1 MQSLKYVHKK
11 ECRILEFRRSCK
23 ISDLFFI
30 FVMKPFTFYS
40 LRDIQVKFQSPYG
53 KTISSPFWIKLPLDS
68 FSLQYLILKS

>member
-1 MQSLKYVHKK
+1 
-11 ECRILEFRRSCK
+11 
-23 ISDLFFI
+23 
-30 FVMKPFTFYS
+30 MKPFTFYS